1 MLLRKIPIVLSI
13 LAVSFL
19 FFSSCVSKKKFTEA
33 NMRIA
38 SLTRTLGET
47 QEDLKSKK
55 GQLEQ
60 AESELRQLKS
70 DLAKEKEDA
79 QSLRDRLSQALS
91 ASSSVQQQLTEKER
105 RLLEQQERL
114 DMLQRLLDEQ
124 KAVMSNLK
132 ETVDRALNQYRSDE
146 LQVYEE
152 NGKLYVS
159 LQDKL
164 LFPSG
169 SATVNRDGR
178 DALGKLAEVLNNSEE
193 IQIMVEGHT
202 DNVPISGR
210 FEDNWALS
218 TARASAIV
226 RILTQ
231 TYKVAPER
239 VIASGRSYYYPKAS
253 NETADGRAKNRRTE
267 IILTP
272 NLDELFKLLRQ

>member
-1 MLLRKIPIVLSI
+1 MHVYRMPL
-13 LAVSFL
+13 FL
-19 FFSSCVSKKKFTEA
+19 FLGAVLAFSSCVSKKKFTEA
-33 NMRIA
+33 NMRIS
-38 SLTRTLGET
+38 SLTRSLGDTESSLQTT
-47 QEDLKSKK
+47 QESLRKTQEELDQTKSA
-55 GQLEQ
+55 L
-60 AESELRQLKS
+60 SR
-70 DLAKEKEDA
+70 EKELTETLN
-79 QSLRDRLSQALS
+79 SRLSQALS
-91 ASSSVQQQLTEKER
+91 TSTTVQQQLTEKER

-114 DMLQRLLDEQ
+114 DMLQNLLDEQ
-124 KAVMSNLK
+124 RSVMANLK
-132 ETVDRALNQYRSDE
+132 STVDRALNQYRSDE

-152 NGKLYVS
+152 DGKLYVS

-178 DALGKLAEVLNNSEE
+178 EALGKLSEVLNSNEE

-218 TARASAIV
+218 TARATAIV

-231 TYKVAPER
+231 TYKVDPER
-239 VIASGRSYYYPKAS
+239 VIASGRSYYYPKAPNDS
-253 NETADGRAKNRRTE
+253 AEGRARNRRTE

-272 NLDELFKLLRQ
+272 KLDELFKLLGQ